1 MFSDFEKYEN
11 ISDEW
16 EPPTEEPYASQGNRK
31 SHLLEPDACD
41 QFGLVH
47 DGGDKVIFASFWAI
61 SIQWGAKYRPFEY
74 RKHLGT
80 KFCQVTILNGFG
92 IQIIGLCFVL
102 YIRVSIKILDH
113 YTVGIQLTDLPV
125 TEWSKHVR

>member
-47 DGGDKVIFASFWAI
+47 DGGDKVIFASFRAT
-61 SIQWGAKYRPFEY
+61 SLQWEAEYRPFESH
-74 RKHLGT
+74 KHLDT
-80 KFCQVTILNGFG
+80 KFFVVTILS
-92 IQIIGLCFVL
+92 ILIGKQGPPTGQLSRLKALSV
-102 YIRVSIKILDH
+102 DH
-113 YTVGIQLTDLPV
+113 FLPHELLLV
-125 TEWSKHVR
+125 

>member
-16 EPPTEEPYASQGNRK
+16 EPPTEEAYASQGNRK

-47 DGGDKVIFASFWAI
+47 EGGDKVFFSLFRATWD
-61 SIQWGAKYRPFEY
+61 QD
-74 RKHLGT
+74 T
-80 KFCQVTILNGFG
+80 VTIRILDYSG
-92 IQIIGLCFVL
+92 IQMVQGC
-102 YIRVSIKILDH
+102 
-113 YTVGIQLTDLPV
+113 PV
-125 TEWSKHVR
+125 VEWSKV

>member
-41 QFGLVH
+41 QFGLIYE
-47 DGGDKVIFASFWAI
+47 GGEKVIFLI
-61 SIQWGAKYRPFEY
+61 
-74 RKHLGT
+74 
-80 KFCQVTILNGFG
+80 
-92 IQIIGLCFVL
+92 
-102 YIRVSIKILDH
+102 
-113 YTVGIQLTDLPV
+113 
-125 TEWSKHVR
+125 

>member
-47 DGGDKVIFASFWAI
+47 DGGDKVIFASFPAT
-61 SIQWGAKYRPFEY
+61 SLQWEAEYRPFESH
-74 RKHLGT
+74 KHLDT
-80 KFCQVTILNGFG
+80 KFFVVTILNGFRNSNDWSM
-92 IQIIGLCFVL
+92 CFVL
-102 YIRVSIKILDH
+102 NTSMSIKIRDN
-113 YTVGIQLTDLPV
+113 
-125 TEWSKHVR
+125 